1 MGSRGSPQL
10 GFLAVLQRKT
20 QARNPIEGCVSS
32 WLLNS
37 KFSGPSPQ
45 PNPCIAQ
52 KSAKRLGSPPGA
64 RLYASACPAA
74 ELPECQGLS
83 MMCSV
88 LGSTGYRVY
97 CTVMEPISK
106 LWSCQSFLDG
116 VDKTKLAA
124 DPAANAEAARLLREL
139 EDYLRR
145 FCIYDRSGI

>member
-1 MGSRGSPQL
+1 MITRDLIMGSRGSPQL

-116 VDKTKLAA
+116 VDNEASSRPCCQRRSCSLAT
-124 DPAANAEAARLLREL
+124 
-139 EDYLRR
+139 
-145 FCIYDRSGI
+145 